1 MGQLRG
7 NPARV
12 EITHVN
18 TLRGVFPLGVAE
30 NICRCVICPWGTEL
44 EAVFELRGEQQ
55 SLRLLPLACTP
66 FAPLTASL
74 GSLGVCPHQSQ
85 PASDPVNP

>member
-18 TLRGVFPLGVAE
+18 PLRGAFPLGVPE
-30 NICRCVICPWGTEL
+30 NICLCLVCPWGTEL
-44 EAVFELRGEQQ
+44 EAVFELWGEQQ
-55 SLRLLPLACTP
+55 SLGLLPLACTP
-66 FAPLTASL
+66 SAPLTASL
-74 GSLGVCPHQSQ
+74 GSLGSLPTSV
-85 PASDPVNP
+85 PASD